1 MSSGFDPCKQWL
13 GIDALS
19 LSDPWLVLG
28 VARGETN
35 PLAIVRAADAKLA
48 ILRAVPPGPLT
59 LARDALVKRVEAAR
73 DELLSAASQAAQA
86 APAPLAPPPRPMF
99 APPPVPM
106 APPVPP
112 VLAAAEPSPPVRLN
126 RQPVAKQSSGS
137 SAVVAVISLLAVVIA
152 SYFAYQVLESRKKK
166 PNADKVAAVTKT
178 PNKDEGKKAR
188 PAKQSDDSSDD
199 SRGSRKP
206 MRQPDEPS
214 DPAEPEPESS
224 GTDQRKPRPKPDDGD
239 SPADVKM
246 RTKPE
251 PEAEPEPE
259 VDPKPKPTSKPDSET
274 PDEKPARGTRP
285 EPESD
290 PKPEPEPDSKP
301 KPDSKPRGD
310 EDGPGDEPE
319 MRPKPKP
326 VPPADSEPAPES
338 TPPKPSPT
346 AKPEPDSN
354 DPAAAAAEVA
364 KLLREAYG
372 ALRESEFD
380 TAKAALKT
388 ALDKAGDDDKLTLR
402 VNCFRQLTQ
411 YAEQLL
417 GYRDQAFKAAMD
429 GGIYELPSG
438 KMLAVVEISDK
449 ELVYKEGVNKRIPI
463 EEIPPSWLLAIVTKW
478 FEAEDNPGNHVFL
491 GVYHVLKDK
500 PNLKAA
506 ESEWGLAAFG
516 GENVSFLTPLLRDPL
531 LQPKDDAGN

>member
-28 VARGETN
+28 IARGETN

-48 ILRAVPPGPLT
+48 VLRAVPAGPLT

-73 DELLSAASQAAQA
+73 DELLAAASQGAPA
-86 APAPLAPPPRPMF
+86 APAPLAPPPRPTF

-106 APPVPP
+106 APPVPQ
-112 VLAAAEPSPPVRLN
+112 VVAAAEPSPTVRLN
-126 RQPVAKQSSGS
+126 GRPVVKQSTGS
-137 SAVVAVISLLAVVIA
+137 SAVVAVISLLAVVTA
-152 SYFAYQVLESRKKK
+152 SYFAYQILESRKKK
-166 PNADKVAAVTKT
+166 SNPKTVAAVTKT
-178 PNKDEGKKAR
+178 PNNVEDEKPR
-188 PAKQSDDSSDD
+188 PAKPSKNGPDD

-206 MRQPDEPS
+206 TPQPDDAPDS
-214 DPAEPEPESS
+214 AAPEPEP
-224 GTDQRKPRPKPDDGD
+224 TDSERRKPGPKPDTGE

-246 RTKPE
+246 RTKTE

-259 VDPKPKPTSKPDSET
+259 PEAEPKPKPKPDPEP
-274 PDEKPARGTRP
+274 PDEKPTRGARPQAEPDP
-285 EPESD
+285 ET
-290 PKPEPEPDSKP
+290 EPDSKP
-301 KPDSKPRGD
+301 KPVSKPRGD
-310 EDGPGDEPE
+310 ADGLGDEPE

-326 VPPADSEPAPES
+326 APPADSEPAPEP

-346 AKPEPDSN
+346 SAPEPDSA

-364 KLLREAYG
+364 KLLREAYA

-380 TAKAALKT
+380 TANAALKT
-388 ALDKAGDDDKLTLR
+388 ALNKAGDDDKLTLR
-402 VNCFRQLTQ
+402 VNCFRQLSQ

-417 GYRDQAFKAAMD
+417 GYRDEAFKAATD

-463 EEIPPSWLLAIVTKW
+463 DEIPPSWLLAIVTKW
-478 FEAEDNPGNHVFL
+478 FEAEDKPGNHVFL
-491 GVYHVLKDK
+491 GVYHVLKEK

-531 LQPKDDAGN
+531 LQPKAEAGN

>member
-48 ILRAVPPGPLT
+48 ILRAVPAGPLT

-73 DELLSAASQAAQA
+73 DELLADSQAAPA

-106 APPVPP
+106 APQVPP

-126 RQPVAKQSSGS
+126 RQPVVKQSSGS
-137 SAVVAVISLLAVVIA
+137 SAVVAVISLLAVVVA

-166 PNADKVAAVTKT
+166 QRPVAVAAVTKP
-178 PNKDEGKKAR
+178 PNKDEEKKAR
-188 PAKQSDDSSDD
+188 PAKQVDDSSDD

-206 MRQPDEPS
+206 TPQPDEPS
-214 DPAEPEPESS
+214 DPAEPEPE
-224 GTDQRKPRPKPDDGD
+224 
-239 SPADVKM
+239 
-246 RTKPE
+246 
-251 PEAEPEPE
+251 PEAEP
-259 VDPKPKPTSKPDSET
+259 KPKPKPDSET
-274 PDEKPARGTRP
+274 PDQKPTRGTRP

-310 EDGPGDEPE
+310 EDSPGDEPE

-326 VPPADSEPAPES
+326 VPPADSEPAPEP

-346 AKPEPDSN
+346 AKPEPDSD
-354 DPAAAAAEVA
+354 DPAAAAAGVA

-402 VNCFRQLTQ
+402 VNCFRQLAQ

-417 GYRDQAFKAAMD
+417 GYRDQAFKAAVD

-438 KMLAVVEISDK
+438 KMLAVVEISDT

-463 EEIPPSWLLAIVTKW
+463 EEIPPSWLLAIITKW

>member
-48 ILRAVPPGPLT
+48 ILRAVPAGPLT

-73 DELLSAASQAAQA
+73 DELLAASQAAPA
-86 APAPLAPPPRPMF
+86 APAPLAPPARPMF

-126 RQPVAKQSSGS
+126 SQPVVKQSSGS
-137 SAVVAVISLLAVVIA
+137 SAVVAVISLLAVVVA
-152 SYFAYQVLESRKKK
+152 GYFAYQVLESKKK
-166 PNADKVAAVTKT
+166 KSSSKNIAAVTKT
-178 PNKDEGKKAR
+178 PNDVEDKKPS
-188 PAKQSDDSSDD
+188 PAKPSKNGTDD
-199 SRGSRKP
+199 SRVSRKP
-206 MRQPDEPS
+206 TPQPDEPS
-214 DPAEPEPESS
+214 DPAEPEPE
-224 GTDQRKPRPKPDDGD
+224 
-239 SPADVKM
+239 
-246 RTKPE
+246 
-251 PEAEPEPE
+251 PEA
-259 VDPKPKPTSKPDSET
+259 DPKPRPTSKPDSET

-290 PKPEPEPDSKP
+290 PKPEPKPEPDAKP

-310 EDGPGDEPE
+310 EDTPGDEPE

-326 VPPADSEPAPES
+326 VPLADSEPAPEP

-346 AKPEPDSN
+346 AKPEPDSD

-372 ALRESEFD
+372 AIRESEFD

-402 VNCFRQLTQ
+402 VNCFRQLAQ

-417 GYRDQAFKAAMD
+417 GYRDQAFKAAVD

-438 KMLAVVEISDK
+438 KMLAIVEISDT
-449 ELVYKEGVNKRIPI
+449 EVVYKEGINKRLPI

-478 FEAEDNPGNHVFL
+478 FEGEDKPGNHVFL